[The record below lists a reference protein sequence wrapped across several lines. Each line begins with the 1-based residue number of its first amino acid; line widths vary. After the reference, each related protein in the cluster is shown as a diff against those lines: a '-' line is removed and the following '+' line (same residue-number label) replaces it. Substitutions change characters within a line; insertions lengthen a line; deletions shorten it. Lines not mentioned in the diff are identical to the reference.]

1 MSTTREGPN
10 PLRPYYKPPSIGI
23 PQGLPGTT
31 SSGTHGLGPRNG
43 SAASYA
49 SSARDI
55 LSDIDYTDYGSPS
68 TVESVK
74 KQIDDWFY
82 RYMSILLGQPF
93 DVAKTVLQIRSQV
106 TDDGTAVELKPRRQR
121 NKESAYNDYP
131 SDDSDPDEP
140 AYFTSTAPSSHSYSP
155 ARSRRRHSS
164 DSRFSPSPTPKPA
177 AAPAHQLVLKRSD
190 AVLEVISQEWS
201 KEGAWGV
208 WKASNITFV
217 YSLLLQT
224 MEKWSR
230 GLISALLN
238 VPDPEISAGLIGS
251 TSPWATLGVAVAA
264 AATAGVF
271 LAPLDLIRTKLIIT
285 PVASPKRSL
294 TSQLRTLPSYLC
306 PASILLPTILHSLI
320 TPTISHSTP
329 LLLRSH
335 LSIDPMLTPGTYSLF
350 KFLSR
355 AVELFI
361 KLPLETVL
369 RRGQVAVLLED
380 VEIAKA
386 QGTRTSDLEP
396 VVKVGEYRGVIGTM
410 WMIVREEGI
419 REPPILTQNIKGKK
433 SQKEQKGQGLPGLW
447 RGWRVGM
454 WGLVGMWTSRAL
466 SGSVNGGEF

>member
-23 PQGLPGTT
+23 PQDLPGAI
-31 SSGTHGLGPRNG
+31 SNGTHGLGPRNG

-74 KQIDDWFY
+74 KQIDDWVY
-82 RYMSILLGQPF
+82 RYMSILLAQPF
-93 DVAKTVLQIRSQV
+93 DVAKTILQIRSQV
-106 TDDGTAVELKPRRQR
+106 VDDGTAELKSPRQSYR
-121 NKESAYNDYP
+121 ESAYSDYP

-155 ARSRRRHSS
+155 SRSRRRH
-164 DSRFSPSPTPKPA
+164 DSGSGILPPPNVTPPA
-177 AAPAHQLVLKRSD
+177 KVQLLLKRSD

-208 WKASNITFV
+208 WKASNATFV
-217 YSLLLQT
+217 YGFLLQT
-224 MEKWSR
+224 LEKWSR

-251 TSPWATLGVAVAA
+251 TYPWASLAVAVAA
-264 AATAGVF
+264 AASAGII
-271 LAPLDLIRTKLIIT
+271 LAPLDLIRTKLIVT
-285 PVASPKRSL
+285 PVSTPKRSL
-294 TSQLRTLPSYLC
+294 TTQLRALPSYLC
-306 PASILLPTILHSLI
+306 PASILLPTLLHSLV
-320 TPTISHSTP
+320 TPAISHSTP

-335 LSIDPMLTPGTYSLF
+335 LSIDPILTPNTYQIA
-350 KFLSR
+350 KFFSR
-355 AVELFI
+355 TAELFI

-369 RRGQVAVLLED
+369 RRGQVAVLKED
-380 VEIAKA
+380 VEIARA
-386 QGTRTSDLEP
+386 QGTWVSDLETLVP
-396 VVKVGEYRGVIGTM
+396 IGEYRGVVGTM
-410 WMIVREEGI
+410 WMIAREEGV
-419 REPPILTQNIKGKK
+419 REPPLPKK
-433 SQKEQKGQGLPGLW
+433 KAKPQKGQGLPGLW

-466 SGSVNGGEF
+466 SGGNGGEF